1 MNKSDR
7 KAIYHGFLNFLMM
20 KNLLPLIYKIKGV
33 RCKMQRKVEYKY
45 EEERV
50 SVGDVLRNMMTI
62 GLVVAVMFHFI
73 IQ

>member
-1 MNKSDR
+1 
-7 KAIYHGFLNFLMM
+7 
-20 KNLLPLIYKIKGV
+20 
-33 RCKMQRKVEYKY
+33 MQRKVEYKY

-50 SVGDVLRNMMTI
+50 SVAYVLRNMMTI

>member
-1 MNKSDR
+1 MFISR
-7 KAIYHGFLNFLMM
+7 LYIGL
-20 KNLLPLIYKIKGV
+20 YKVKGV

-50 SVGDVLRNMMTI
+50 SVGYVLRNMMTI